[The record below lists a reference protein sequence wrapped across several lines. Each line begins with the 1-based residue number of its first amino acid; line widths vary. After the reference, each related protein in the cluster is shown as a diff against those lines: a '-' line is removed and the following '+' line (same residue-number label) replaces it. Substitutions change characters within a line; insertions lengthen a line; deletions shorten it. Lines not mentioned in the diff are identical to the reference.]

1 MEVVAGEK
9 GVPVWDDG
17 VFKCTIPHEGRVR
30 KVFLFCGPSK
40 FWSVVPL
47 ARKFAGETSVGLSYH
62 FVNLSFLFVFLG
74 VIRHSG
80 KLAFIV

>member
-1 MEVVAGEK
+1 M
-9 GVPVWDDG
+9 
-17 VFKCTIPHEGRVR
+17 R
-30 KVFLFCGPSK
+30 KVFRFGTTQFLNARFHTREGCGRFFGFCGPSK

-47 ARKFAGETSVGLSYH
+47 TRKFAGETSVGLSYH

-80 KLAFIV
+80 KLAFIVLNT